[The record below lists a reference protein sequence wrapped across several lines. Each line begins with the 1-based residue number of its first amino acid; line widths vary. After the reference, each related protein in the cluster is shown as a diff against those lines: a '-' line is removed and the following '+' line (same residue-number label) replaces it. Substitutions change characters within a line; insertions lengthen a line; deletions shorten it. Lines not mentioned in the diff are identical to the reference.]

1 MVGSAALVSAMAGD
15 FKKAAQMLDT
25 LAPEVGHA
33 FPTLPAIQLHPTL
46 CLYAHILHKTR
57 PVGHPMP
64 IDASSPLRHYWAHR
78 DSAKLPGT
86 LVEQMSQTI
95 RKEVFVFWRQYKISF
110 CVPELT
116 VPLKCA
122 LHLQWFISNL
132 FKRFLWHCAQ
142 AQAMRLSTL
151 APAERTGLLQGMSD
165 EGAAAC
171 LAAMSLTARG
181 GVIADLAAADPTLV
195 TCALAFIWCA
205 FGT

>member
-15 FKKAAQMLDT
+15 VKKAAQMLDT

-57 PVGHPMP
+57 PLGHPMP
-64 IDASSPLRHYWAHR
+64 INASSPLRHYWAHR

-95 RKEVFVFWRQYKISF
+95 RKEVFVFWRQCKISF
-110 CVPELT
+110 CIPKLT

-122 LHLQWFISNL
+122 LHLQLARQPGSFAVVHLKTSSNSSCGTVRRR
-132 FKRFLWHCAQ
+132 KRWCCRPLHPQSGPVCCRGCQTRAR
-142 AQAMRLSTL
+142 RL
-151 APAERTGLLQGMSD
+151 
-165 EGAAAC
+165 
-171 LAAMSLTARG
+171 
-181 GVIADLAAADPTLV
+181 V
-195 TCALAFIWCA
+195 
-205 FGT
+205 